1 MIAGTSVTD
10 WLSATAGTL
19 HRESYLF
26 VRGAEEVRVG
36 QWSAAVAV
44 VGHALIVLRRARAV
58 FSAEGF
64 RHVPLGAPEDDSR
77 PSGHSWSG
85 RA

>member
-1 MIAGTSVTD
+1 MRPMTYPQILQVVRSRPRGAGMIAGTSVTD
-10 WLSATAGTL
+10 WLSATAGTF

-44 VGHALIVLRRARAV
+44 VGT
-58 FSAEGF
+58 
-64 RHVPLGAPEDDSR
+64 P
-77 PSGHSWSG
+77 
-85 RA
+85 